1 MNCCGNSRLFTESGI
16 LICKNAQVVSD
27 VCKQVAKVVPISICV
42 RTACSYCCCDKVDD
56 KVEEEVV
63 QYLFQHD

>member
-1 MNCCGNSRLFTESGI
+1 MEIIDCSVKMHGI

-27 VCKQVAKVVPISICV
+27 VCKQVVPKVVPISICV
-42 RTACSYCCCDKVDD
+42 PTARSYSCCDKVDD
-56 KVEEEVV
+56 KIEEEVV